1 MKLRQLKINI
11 AAGVLKDYEASLE
24 AVEDNLL
31 RLTRSPPGA
40 PDDENRRIAMLMARH
55 TRRLR
60 DETRI
65 DWLRLMLAQETAR
78 ADIAREF
85 VRRME
90 ALVTLQAPLL
100 AAIRGELENDEALHL
115 ITEEAEKT
123 NAVGVRA
130 VSDMIPVIERTI
142 EEMREDLAQYE
153 QRKLAEAE
161 RVE

>member
-1 MKLRQLKINI
+1 
-11 AAGVLKDYEASLE
+11 
-24 AVEDNLL
+24 
-31 RLTRSPPGA
+31 
-40 PDDENRRIAMLMARH
+40 
-55 TRRLR
+55 
-60 DETRI
+60 
-65 DWLRLMLAQETAR
+65 
-78 ADIAREF
+78 
-85 VRRME
+85 ME